1 MSLTSF
7 SVKTIQGESQQ
18 LSHYEGK
25 VLLVVNV
32 ASKCGFTG
40 QYTGLQ
46 SLHQEYASRGL
57 VVMGFP
63 CDQFGHQEPGN
74 ESSILTF
81 CETQYKVT
89 FPMFAKVQ
97 VNGPNASPVFEWLKQ
112 EKKGLFGTEAIK
124 WNFTK
129 FLVARDQQVVD
140 RYAPATKPLT
150 LRENIKQALL
160 VPYTS
165 ADQ

>member
-1 MSLTSF
+1 
-7 SVKTIQGESQQ
+7 
-18 LSHYEGK
+18 
-25 VLLVVNV
+25 
-32 ASKCGFTG
+32 
-40 QYTGLQ
+40 
-46 SLHQEYASRGL
+46 
-57 VVMGFP
+57 
-63 CDQFGHQEPGN
+63 
-74 ESSILTF
+74 
-81 CETQYKVT
+81 
-89 FPMFAKVQ
+89 MFAKVQ